1 MNAAIDLNWTPLL
14 PEDCCVRVIGEG
26 GVGGIVTRYCA
37 MFLASQNKPSRL
49 VLIDGDRFEDSNAT
63 RMYFSTSG
71 NKAAVIR
78 ADLIDRFADSA
89 LTLIAIEEYV
99 TPENIERVLGKGG
112 VGEILIVCVDNHATR
127 KLIAEY
133 AGTLRDICVI
143 SGGNDGVG
151 PDSSGKI
158 RHGTFG
164 SCQIHLR
171 RNGVDLSPSLSRF
184 HPEIS
189 QPADPLPTDLSCTES
204 VASAPQILFANLA
217 AASAMLNTLWLHLCG
232 RLEYPEVNF
241 DIALGRMSPVP
252 LPMKKMA
259 IPAAAGVQT

>member
-1 MNAAIDLNWTPLL
+1 MNAPIALNWSLL
-14 PEDCCVRVIGEG
+14 PEDCCVRVVGEG
-26 GVGGIVTRYCA
+26 GVGGIVTRYAA
-37 MFLASQNKPSRL
+37 MFLASQNVPSRM
-49 VLIDGDRFEDSNAT
+49 VLIDGDKFEDSNAT
-63 RMYFSTSG
+63 RMFFSAAG
-71 NKAAVIR
+71 NKAAVVR
-78 ADLIDRFADSA
+78 ADLLDRFAESA
-89 LTLIAIEEYV
+89 LTLIAIDEYV
-99 TPENIERVLGKGG
+99 TPGNIERVLGKGG
-112 VGEILIVCVDNHATR
+112 VGEILMVCVDNHATR
-127 KLIAEY
+127 KLVAEY

-151 PDSSGKI
+151 ADASGKM

-171 RNGVDLSPSLSRF
+171 RNDMDLSPSLSRF

-189 QPADPLPTDLSCTES
+189 QPADKLPTDLSCTEL
-204 VASAPQILFANLA
+204 VASMPQILFANLT

-252 LPMKKMA
+252 LPMKK